1 MKLKVATKLAS
12 IHGKRVLLE
21 TIPSLNNEILFAS
34 YIWWINNS
42 YCIKSPEQIII
53 PLLPIPSIEDPINAL
68 TVSHNRNLSKDWF
81 REFLLPEAMQK
92 LERSISPLRKNAGKL
107 IILDGRAH
115 KRKWGRFCLLYTSDA
130 ADE

>member
-1 MKLKVATKLAS
+1 MCIRDRSKKLIIFTKGLTLFLSDDVDLKLKVATKLAS

-53 PLLPIPSIEDPINAL
+53 PLLPIPSIEEPINAF
-68 TVSHNRNLSKDWF
+68 TVSLNRNLSKDWF
-81 REFLLPEAMQK
+81 REFYF
-92 LERSISPLRKNAGKL
+92 LRQYKN
-107 IILDGRAH
+107 
-115 KRKWGRFCLLYTSDA
+115 
-130 ADE
+130 